1 MDDTGNSSVLDTSEG
16 ALVVDLSHCTD
27 DSQLSDTS
35 RCRADNSRLLDTLGD
50 KTEDSRM
57 SDPLKIIPESSQILE
72 RSNRADTQQSEISV
86 CVKSKSEGTMNV
98 TDSNQ
103 SEVVN
108 REKTEGEEVNEMCE
122 RGLRKREVDVTQF
135 SHQPDQTDKFT
146 PKKNIRPMSLGG
158 KNDINKSKYTP
169 QKVDHRLA
177 QLAVNAY
184 VSPSCRGNDLKK
196 ENADDNTVSNAKINR
211 NDKSL
216 KQLGLPVNGTT
227 FVSKENSK
235 PLQPS
240 SICNV
245 ESTVL
250 KATEEKAPS
259 LSENRCVQR
268 EDAGSSQNSF
278 SKREEQSFVAENR
291 QMKPIP
297 ADFYSQEM
305 SRLNSKLQQREKSP
319 RVEWNVCPEGD
330 DEEIEDMNETCD
342 QSDLSKMEDE
352 MDTSQVQ
359 EGEPVQPLMTTDV
372 HCAMCNNWFMN
383 MNSYTMHMAK
393 HAQMSS
399 PLLGLKCKI
408 CEKMYL
414 YEMEFKAHVQAHL
427 EMPKVYKCRVC
438 FKSFEEKSEL
448 QRHVKIHQDKK
459 EFSCQ
464 FCGKEF
470 HYSFNL
476 KKHLRTHTGEKPYT
490 CVLCELKFTHKNSLN
505 RHMSLHTNETELE
518 CSVCNKVCLDRWTL
532 QKHLASHQLLSCNQC
547 DQSFTNSK
555 ELQKHQ
561 KTHKET
567 TKENSAPDVLNSQ
580 TKEQLSHTDSAQ
592 NNPGN
597 IEMETVIKPNP
608 DQKSR
613 AKRTRRSMETQ
624 CEVCRKAFK
633 NPGNYYRHLQS
644 KEGMPIQ
651 TCDLC
656 GLKFHDVYDLL
667 KHTRQVHSQTS
678 DTKGYICRVC
688 GQSFPDLTLLTE
700 HMSEHLQTM
709 KKSGNTMSE
718 TKISKTEG
726 SGSLFCSICGEKFYN
741 PVMLDLH
748 MMEHSSSQ
756 SSSENALDLSK
767 SRKDATQPPPRKRLK
782 LEAIQTEEPHEYYDS
797 DKENEPLNL
806 SKKKY
811 SPRVKAK
818 VLGIH
823 QERIQS
829 TVPCISTMPLVNSAM
844 PIHHNSQPQTSP
856 GSVGLDLSCR
866 SKRSETSHG
875 TVVVDQTLSKD
886 QEMSELNKCTE
897 KDFTKTVKKEELG
910 SLDSEEGVTPL
921 KSPNLDSNIAM
932 ETSQEDFPDE
942 NSSLTDKSDFPD
954 HASDLSSRADSPSLT
969 LTCEYCSKVFT
980 DPVTMNRHLSSHYK
994 EWAFCCNYC
1003 NTMFTEEDSYR
1014 AHTPVHPPHNPYMCN
1029 VCHNHFPDR
1038 ISLGAHQS
1046 QVHPQEKPFQCGV
1059 CQRRFPVKSYLGSHC
1074 RTHLT
1079 ERPFKCNV
1087 CDRTFVHNFNL
1098 TKHMRTHTGEKPYTC
1113 AWCDRKF
1120 SQKNSLNRHEKIHM
1134 RETPSKGTLPT
1145 ASGGGQLFS
1154 PGPDQEDTSH
1164 GRTTPYKSDRSTPP
1178 SLIGSNTITPQSQHK
1193 TGSGQNRS
1201 RNSSAGSTGMHQTT
1215 PDLPPQDRYPNLPP
1229 DVLQHIYLQQ
1239 MAMMQHMAQ
1248 QQQHGHSMNL
1258 MQNSYMMAAYM
1269 QQMHM
1274 MQQMASRDPK
1284 MSPYPPGRDPNM
1296 LPYQPG
1302 RDPNMSPY
1310 TPTSM
1315 ESMSSYSKSIENYGN
1330 ENTQQQL
1337 KSTDHSA
1344 QADNK
1349 GT

>member
-1 MDDTGNSSVLDTSEG
+1 
-16 ALVVDLSHCTD
+16 
-27 DSQLSDTS
+27 
-35 RCRADNSRLLDTLGD
+35 
-50 KTEDSRM
+50 
-57 SDPLKIIPESSQILE
+57 
-72 RSNRADTQQSEISV
+72 
-86 CVKSKSEGTMNV
+86 
-98 TDSNQ
+98 
-103 SEVVN
+103 
-108 REKTEGEEVNEMCE
+108 MCE
-122 RGLRKREVDVTQF
+122 RGIRRGDVDMSKF
-135 SHQPDQTDKFT
+135 SLQPGQTDNKFT
-146 PKKNIRPMSLGG
+146 PKKNIGPVSLGE
-158 KNDINKSKYTP
+158 KEDINKSKYTP

-196 ENADDNTVSNAKINR
+196 ENAKDLTVPSAKIKSDDNSPQKHV
-211 NDKSL
+211 DF
-216 KQLGLPVNGTT
+216 PVKGTA
-227 FVSKENSK
+227 FSKENSK
-235 PLQPS
+235 TLQPS
-240 SICNV
+240 SIYNV
-245 ESTVL
+245 DSTLL
-250 KATEEKAPS
+250 KTTEEKVPS
-259 LSENRCVQR
+259 LSENRCVQDK
-268 EDAGSSQNSF
+268 DAQSSQNPF
-278 SKREEQSFVAENR
+278 LKVEEQSFKVADHG
-291 QMKPIP
+291 QMKHMP
-297 ADFYSQEM
+297 ADSYSQAM
-305 SRLNSKLQQREKSP
+305 SRLNCNMQQRDNTP
-319 RVEWNVCPEGD
+319 QVEWNVCPEGD
-330 DEEIEDMNETCD
+330 DEENEDMNETCD

-359 EGEPVQPLMTTDV
+359 EGEPVKLPMTTDV

-393 HAQMSS
+393 HAQMTS

-414 YEMEFKAHVQAHL
+414 YEMEFKAHIQAHL

-448 QRHVKIHQDKK
+448 QRHAKIHQDKK

-505 RHMSLHTNETELE
+505 RHMSLHTNDAELE
-518 CSVCNKVCLDRWTL
+518 CAVCNKVCSDRWTL

-555 ELQKHQ
+555 QLQKHQ
-561 KTHKET
+561 KTHIEEP
-567 TKENSAPDVLNSQ
+567 KENSAPDVPNSQ
-580 TKEQLSHTDSAQ
+580 SNEQLTHTDSAQ
-592 NNPGN
+592 TGN
-597 IEMETVIKPNP
+597 VEVDMAIKPNP

-624 CEVCRKAFK
+624 CEVCRKCFK

-656 GLKFHDVYDLL
+656 GHQFHDVYDLL

-700 HMSEHLQTM
+700 HMSGHLQNM
-709 KKSGNTMSE
+709 KKSGTTMSE
-718 TKISKTEG
+718 TKIPKPEG
-726 SGSLFCSICGEKFYN
+726 AGSLFCSICGEKFYN
-741 PVMLDLH
+741 PMMLDLH

-756 SSSENALDLSK
+756 SSSENVLDLSK

-782 LEAIQTEEPHEYYDS
+782 LEAIQTAEPQEYYDS

-806 SKKKY
+806 SKKKCT
-811 SPRVKAK
+811 PRVKTK
-818 VLGIH
+818 VLGVHQEKVLSAVPFVNTMSVVFSALPIH
-823 QERIQS
+823 QNLR
-829 TVPCISTMPLVNSAM
+829 
-844 PIHHNSQPQTSP
+844 PQTNPESM
-856 GSVGLDLSCR
+856 GLDLSCR
-866 SKRSETSHG
+866 SKPSEKPQG
-875 TVVVDQTLSKD
+875 TVATDQALSKN
-886 QEMSELNKCTE
+886 QEMLELNKSTKE
-897 KDFTKTVKKEELG
+897 DFTKKEKKEELG
-910 SLDSEEGVTPL
+910 CEEGVTPL
-921 KSPNLDSNIAM
+921 KSPNLDSNVAM

-954 HASDLSSRADSPSLT
+954 HASDLSSRAGSPSMT

-980 DPVTMNRHLSSHYK
+980 DPVAMNRHLSSHYK
-994 EWAFCCNYC
+994 EWAFYCNYC

-1029 VCHNHFPDR
+1029 VCHTHYPDR

-1046 QVHPQEKPFQCGV
+1046 QAHPQEKPFQCGV

-1134 RETPSKGTLPT
+1134 RETPSKGALPT
-1145 ASGGGQLFS
+1145 TSSGGQLFS
-1154 PGPDQEDTSH
+1154 PGPNQEEASLD
-1164 GRTTPYKSDRSTPP
+1164 GATPHKSDRSTPP
-1178 SLIGSNTITPQSQHK
+1178 SVISSNTATPQSQQK
-1193 TGSGQNRS
+1193 TSSGQNRS
-1201 RNSSAGSTGMHQTT
+1201 RNSSASSTSMHRTT
-1215 PDLPPQDRYPNLPP
+1215 LEPPPEDRYPNLPP
-1229 DVLQHIYLQQ
+1229 DVLQHMYMQQ
-1239 MAMMQHMAQ
+1239 MAMMQHMVQ
-1248 QQQHGHSMNL
+1248 QGGHSMNL
-1258 MQNSYMMAAYM
+1258 MQNPYMMAAYM

-1274 MQQMASRDPK
+1274 MQQMASRDPNL
-1284 MSPYPPGRDPNM
+1284 SPYPPGRDPKISPFPPGMDPNM
-1296 LPYQPG
+1296 LPY
-1302 RDPNMSPY
+1302 
-1310 TPTSM
+1310 TPPSL
-1315 ESMSSYSKSIENYGN
+1315 ESMSSYSKSMENYNTGN
-1330 ENTQQQL
+1330 IHQQRRG
-1337 KSTDHSA
+1337 TDHTA
-1344 QADNK
+1344 QANNK